1 MIVLDTHAW
10 LWWVSGSEALSPPA
24 REAIDRHV
32 NQRTVHV
39 SSISA
44 WEVALLVKRR
54 RLELTMDV
62 GDWIANSEALPFLRF
77 VPVTNQIAM
86 RSVNLPNGL
95 HSDPADR
102 MIIATTLF
110 LGARLV
116 TKDERIRNYPH
127 VETIW

>member
-10 LWWVSGSEALSPPA
+10 LWWVSGSEALSVPA
-24 REAIDRHV
+24 GQAIERHV
-32 NQRTVHV
+32 TQRTVHV
-39 SSISA
+39 SSIST

-77 VPVTNQIAM
+77 VPVTNQIAV

-110 LGARLV
+110 LGASLV
-116 TKDERIRNYPH
+116 TKDERILNYPH

>member
-10 LWWVSGSEALSPPA
+10 LWWVSGSESLSAPA
-24 REAIDRHV
+24 RQAIEHHV
-32 NQRTVHV
+32 SQRTVH
-39 SSISA
+39 ISA
-44 WEVALLVKRR
+44 ISTLEVALLVNRR

-62 GDWIANSEALPFLRF
+62 ADWIANSEALPFLRF
-77 VPVTNQIAM
+77 VPVTNQIAV

-102 MIIATTLF
+102 MIIATTLI
-110 LGARLV
+110 LGASLV
-116 TKDERIRNYPH
+116 TKDERIRNHPH